1 MLAGGAGPRYD
12 PVPGG
17 SEMIAA
23 QGLQLTLGPPRIMTT
38 TARVRASQRQL
49 RGTLA

>member
-1 MLAGGAGPRYD
+1 VLAGGAGPRY

-17 SEMIAA
+17 GEMIDA

-38 TARVRASQRQL
+38 TARVGASQRQQ
-49 RGTLA
+49 RETLA